1 MHEVDPGFE
10 CDDDSIPEDSSALQ
24 WSNLFFEGCKKIG
37 HPVPSPTEYKTLM
50 EDAGFVDVRL
60 KVVKRP
66 SNVWA
71 KEKNLKR
78 LGLYTLTNHLNG
90 LHAFTIGLFTRVLGW
105 SVPEVEVF
113 LAKCRKEWKDSS
125 IHAYQRVYVYPSI
138 MVSLHTDLYRVFVYG
153 RKPDI

>member
-37 HPVPSPTEYKTLM
+37 HSIPSPTEYKTLM

-60 KVVKRP
+60 KIAKRP

-71 KEKNLKR
+71 KEKHLKR
-78 LGLYTLTNHLNG
+78 LGLVSETVYTCDVADRL
-90 LHAFTIGLFTRVLGW
+90 
-105 SVPEVEVF
+105 
-113 LAKCRKEWKDSS
+113 
-125 IHAYQRVYVYPSI
+125 
-138 MVSLHTDLYRVFVYG
+138 
-153 RKPDI
+153 